1 MKGSPRP
8 SNRPAPP
15 PASSAPR
22 ATRELPPAVVYLLL
36 LGAALAVYFPA
47 LGGQFLWDDSGHVTR
62 ADLQSWAGLGRIW
75 FEFGATQQYYP
86 VLHSAFWLE
95 HRLWGDATLPY
106 HLANVALHAG
116 VAFLFGLTLRRLA
129 LPFAWLAA
137 ALFLLHPVAVES
149 VAWISEQ
156 KNTLSALLYLGAA
169 LAYLRFDRD
178 RRPAQ
183 YAVAA
188 GLFLLALLTKTV
200 TASLP
205 AALLVVFWWQRGKL
219 DWRRDVLPL
228 LPWFAAGAALG
239 LITAHFERVLIGA
252 QGADFAL
259 GLPTRTLLAG
269 RVVWFYL
276 GKLLWPSSLLFIYP
290 RWKLDSASAGQ
301 WFFLIAALLTL
312 GVLIF
317 VACHGRRGPLAAGL
331 LFAGTLFPV
340 LGFFNVFPF
349 VFSYV
354 ADHFQYLASLGFF
367 ALVAAGAAEAG
378 RTFPRT
384 VRIAAGL
391 ILLLLGTLAWRQSRI
406 YRSAT
411 ALFEATLRENPDAW
425 LAHHNLAIMLA
436 GSGHPEAAIPHVEA
450 VIRLRP
456 SYAPAENNLGDDLLR
471 LERPADAIPHFKRA
485 LELQADYA
493 VARCNLGVALAM
505 LGRNEEAIPHFQE
518 ALRLNP
524 SYGEAEL
531 NWGLALM
538 LTRRF
543 PEAGPH
549 FEKAIQLEPTSA
561 YFQLTYGR
569 ALSGANQPGAAVPH
583 LEAATRLD
591 PNSAEAEGELAS
603 VLGRLGRPTEAAVH
617 AQRARALQSGRP

>member
-8 SNRPAPP
+8 AHRSAPP
-15 PASSAPR
+15 QASAAPR
-22 ATRELPPAVVYLLL
+22 PSGSLPPTVIYLLL
-36 LGAALAVYFPA
+36 LGAALVVYFPA

-95 HRLWGDATLPY
+95 HQLWGDATLPY
-106 HLANVALHAG
+106 HLASVALHAG

-129 LPFAWLAA
+129 FPFAWLAA

-156 KNTLSALLYLGAA
+156 KNTLSALFYLGAA
-169 LAYLRFDRD
+169 LAYLRFDRE

-205 AALLVVFWWQRGKL
+205 AALLVVVWWQRGKL
-219 DWRRDVLPL
+219 GWRRDVLPL
-228 LPWFAAGAALG
+228 LPWFAAGAAMG

-259 GLPTRTLLAG
+259 GFPTRILLAG

-276 GKLLWPSSLLFIYP
+276 GKLLWPSPLLFVYP
-290 RWKLDSASAGQ
+290 RWTLDSSAVGQ
-301 WFFLIAALLTL
+301 WFFLVGALLAL
-312 GVLIF
+312 GLLVFI
-317 VACHGRRGPLAAGL
+317 ARRGRRGPLAAGL

-367 ALVAAGAAEAG
+367 GLVAAGAAAG
-378 RTFPRT
+378 ARTFPRA
-384 VRIAAGL
+384 VRAAAWVV
-391 ILLLLGTLAWRQSRI
+391 LLLLGTLTWRQSGI
-406 YRSAT
+406 YRNAT
-411 ALFEATLRENPDAW
+411 TLYEATLRDNPDAW
-425 LAHHNLAIMLA
+425 LAHHNLAILLA
-436 GSGHPEAAIPHVEA
+436 GAGHPEAAIPHVEA

-471 LERPADAIPHFKRA
+471 LERPADAIPHFNRA
-485 LELQADYA
+485 LELQPDYA

-543 PEAGPH
+543 AEAVPH
-549 FEKAIQLEPTSA
+549 FEQAIRLDPFSA

-569 ALSGANQPGAAVPH
+569 ALTNANRPDAAVPH
-583 LEAATRLD
+583 LEAAIKLD
-591 PNSAEAEGELAS
+591 PNSSEAEGELAAAL
-603 VLGRLGRPTEAAVH
+603 VRLGRTTEAATH
-617 AQRARALQSGRP
+617 DRRARTLQGGR

>member
-8 SNRPAPP
+8 APR
-15 PASSAPR
+15 SAPTLSSVSSR
-22 ATRELPPAVVYLLL
+22 AGGSLPSSVIYFLL
-36 LGAALAVYFPA
+36 LGVALVVYFPA

-95 HRLWGDATLPY
+95 HLLWGDATLPY
-106 HLANVALHAG
+106 HLLNVALHAG
-116 VAFLFGLTLRRLA
+116 VALLFGLTLRRLA
-129 LPFAWLAA
+129 LSFAWLAA

-156 KNTLSALLYLGAA
+156 KNTLSALFYLSAA
-169 LAYLRFDRD
+169 LAYLGFDRD
-178 RRPAQ
+178 RRPTQ
-183 YAVAA
+183 YALAA
-188 GLFLLALLTKTV
+188 ALFVLALLTKTV

-205 AALLVVFWWQRGKL
+205 AALLVVFWWQRGTL
-219 DWRRDVLPL
+219 NWRRDVLPL
-228 LPWFAAGAALG
+228 LPWFAGGAIMG
-239 LITAHFERVLIGA
+239 LVTAHFERVLIGA

-259 GLPTRTLLAG
+259 SFPTRAMLAG

-276 GKLLWPSSLLFIYP
+276 GKLLWPSPLLFVYP
-290 RWKLDSASAGQ
+290 RWTLAASDVSQ
-301 WFFLIAALLTL
+301 WLFLAAALLLL
-312 GVLIF
+312 GMLIF
-317 VACHGRRGPLAAGL
+317 VARRWRRGPLAVGL

-354 ADHFQYLASLGFF
+354 ADHFQYLASLAFF
-367 ALVAAGAAEAG
+367 VLVAAGAAEVA
-378 RTFPRT
+378 RSFPRAT
-384 VRIAAGL
+384 RAAMVL
-391 ILLLLGTLAWRQSRI
+391 VLLLLGGLTWQQSGI

-411 ALFEATLRENPDAW
+411 TLYEATLRENPDAW
-425 LAHHNLAIMLA
+425 LAHHNLAILLA
-436 GSGHPEAAIPHVEA
+436 SSGHADAAIPHEEA

-456 SYAPAENNLGDDLLR
+456 NYALAENNLGDDLLR
-471 LERPADAIPHFKRA
+471 LERAAEAIPHFNRA
-485 LELQADYA
+485 LALQPNYA

-505 LGRNEEAIPHFQE
+505 LDRNEEAIPHFQE

-524 SYGEAEL
+524 AYGEAEL

-543 PEAGPH
+543 PEAVSH
-549 FEKAIQLEPTSA
+549 FEQAIRLDPTSV

-569 ALSGANQPGAAVPH
+569 ALSNANRPGAAIPH
-583 LEAATRLD
+583 LEAAIKLD
-591 PNSAEAEGELAS
+591 SSSAEAEGELAAA
-603 VLGRLGRPTEAAVH
+603 LTRLGRTTEAASH
-617 AQRARALQSGRP
+617 NQRARALSGSGR